1 MKMDKALRQKAY
13 SLVKLLADSCQQTF
27 VPTKYERELLEILAD
42 TLKILNNDGASY
54 KASDYALLRLYNL
67 FTRLI
72 GFKAV
77 TLAPETEACFLNLE
91 TFIQGEALADLRGV
105 GGPKF

>member
-1 MKMDKALRQKAY
+1 MKMDKALRQKAH
-13 SLVKLLADSCQQTF
+13 SLVKLLADSCQHTF
-27 VPTKYERELLEILAD
+27 VPTKDERELLELLAD
-42 TLKILNNDGASY
+42 TLKTLNDDGASY

-77 TLAPETEACFLNLE
+77 TLAPETKACFLNLE

>member
-1 MKMDKALRQKAY
+1 MDKALRQKAY

-42 TLKILNNDGASY
+42 TLKTLNNTAASY

-77 TLAPETEACFLNLE
+77 TLAPETKACFLNLE

>member
-1 MKMDKALRQKAY
+1 MIRQVAFSILRLERTAINTDKALRQKSY
-13 SLVKLLADSCQQTF
+13 SLVKL
-27 VPTKYERELLEILAD
+27 LAD

-77 TLAPETEACFLNLE
+77 TLAPETKACFLNLE

>member
-1 MKMDKALRQKAY
+1 MSSQSALGILRLERTAINMDKALRQKAY
-13 SLVKLLADSCQQTF
+13 SLVKLLADSCQHTF
-27 VPTKYERELLEILAD
+27 VPTKDERELLEILAD

-77 TLAPETEACFLNLE
+77 VLAPETKACFLNLE
-91 TFIQGEALADLRGV
+91 TFI
-105 GGPKF
+105 

>member
-1 MKMDKALRQKAY
+1 MDKALRQKAY
-13 SLVKLLADSCQQTF
+13 SLVKLLADSCQHTF
-27 VPTKYERELLEILAD
+27 VPTKDERELLEILAD

-72 GFKAV
+72 GFKTV
-77 TLAPETEACFLNLE
+77 TLAPEAKACFLNLE

>member
-1 MKMDKALRQKAY
+1 MDKALRQKAY

-42 TLKILNNDGASY
+42 TLKTLNNTAASY

-67 FTRLI
+67 FTRAI

-77 TLAPETEACFLNLE
+77 VLAPETKACFLNLE